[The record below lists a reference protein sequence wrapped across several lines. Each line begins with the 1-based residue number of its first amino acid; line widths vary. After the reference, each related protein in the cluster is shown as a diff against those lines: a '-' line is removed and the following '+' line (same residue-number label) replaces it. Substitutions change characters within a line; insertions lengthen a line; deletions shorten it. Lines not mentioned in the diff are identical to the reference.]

1 MMHFITFGTH
11 GIYNDFARQLAKS
24 ALAAGFD
31 TATVYDETD
40 LDPAFRESHRDVL
53 ALPRG
58 FGAWC
63 WKSYCILKRLSE
75 LEEGD
80 VVTYCDS
87 LYAFKRDF
95 REAAEDWLKTQDL
108 VLFENKPS
116 EPSYKERHWTKYEA
130 FCILG
135 ADPEVHG
142 QTSQCWGGF
151 LMLRKTPETVRFI
164 QEWYDRCANVRLMS
178 DERSVLGEELPGFI
192 EPRQDQMVLSL
203 SWQRTCSR
211 SFRCSVVDGTGE
223 EVTEEEKQNEESE
236 QKEAEELIRMRKVRI
251 LPKKYQ
257 KRMLND
263 WRHAARYS
271 YNKAVFLMNETASFN
286 KMYLRDMITPA
297 EVNGDKPHLLKTPK
311 DVRAAAVFEAA
322 KNAKACFSNR
332 ERGNITGFR
341 LSFKTRKR
349 EDSKGW
355 CLGIA
360 KTAIKRRGDRTLII
374 YGDYCPWEFE
384 TLGAIGEIT
393 KDCQLQFDGAK
404 YYLLVPY
411 SKAHPAKVKGN
422 ARSLINETREA
433 VIALDPGVRTFLT
446 AYSPSEAYKLGDG
459 CAQRL
464 FSLAITLDRLLAF
477 EKRIPKDHRKKR
489 RAVRLRII
497 KTRRKIA
504 HLRDEMHYKV
514 ADFLTRKA
522 KIILLPTFET
532 SEMVRRFQW
541 RIGSKS
547 VRQMSFLSHYKF
559 TQRLIAK
566 AAGRGVRVLI
576 VSEHYTSKT
585 CGRCGEVKQ
594 NLEGLS
600 NTPVI
605 QLDDG
610 KSQAYIGPLRKNV
623 VDAEKKVD
631 FDGQSVSVP
640 LDVFGVGRDQ
650 LTAFGVS
657 AEKQNQMFQKWRTLP
672 KNQQEAYTQS
682 WDSLDKN
689 DSTALQG
696 FLQGMIDALS

>member
-1 MMHFITFGTH
+1 MG
-11 GIYNDFARQLAKS
+11 Y
-24 ALAAGFD
+24 
-31 TATVYDETD
+31 V
-40 LDPAFRESHRDVL
+40 
-53 ALPRG
+53 
-58 FGAWC
+58 
-63 WKSYCILKRLSE
+63 RLSE
-75 LEEGD
+75 AADHFGVCTRTLI
-80 VVTYCDS
+80 
-87 LYAFKRDF
+87 RW
-95 REAAEDWLKTQDL
+95 EAAGKIK
-108 VLFENKPS
+108 V
-116 EPSYKERHWTKYEA
+116 
-130 FCILG
+130 
-135 ADPEVHG
+135 
-142 QTSQCWGGF
+142 
-151 LMLRKTPETVRFI
+151 
-164 QEWYDRCANVRLMS
+164 
-178 DERSVLGEELPGFI
+178 ERSPGGKRIYDLKSLDPSSERASYIYTRVARRDLYERLWLPQKTDCVVSDSICSRGSSKDTVSASWFSNKTI
-192 EPRQDQMVLSL
+192 SLQRQ

-223 EVTEEEKQNEESE
+223 DVTEEEQTVPKDEESE
-236 QKEAEELIRMRKVRI
+236 HEEAEELIRMRKVRI

-286 KMYLRDMITPA
+286 KMYLRDLITPV

-322 KNAKACFSNR
+322 KNAKSCFSNR

-341 LSFKTRKR
+341 FSFKTKKK

-360 KTAIKRRGDRTLII
+360 KTAVKRRGNRTLII

-404 YYLLVPY
+404 YYLLLPY
-411 SKAHPAKVKGN
+411 SKTHPAKVKGN
-422 ARSLINETREA
+422 TKSLINETREA

-477 EKRIPKDHRKKR
+477 EKRIPKDHRKKQ

-532 SEMVRRFQW
+532 SEMVRRFQR

-559 TQRLIAK
+559 KQRLIAK

-594 NLEGLS
+594 NLEGARTFKCGS
-600 NTPVI
+600 CFAVI
-605 QLDDG
+605 DRDCNGARNIL
-610 KSQAYIGPLRKNV
+610 LRAIRRK
-623 VDAEKKVD
+623 
-631 FDGQSVSVP
+631 
-640 LDVFGVGRDQ
+640 
-650 LTAFGVS
+650 
-657 AEKQNQMFQKWRTLP
+657 
-672 KNQQEAYTQS
+672 
-682 WDSLDKN
+682 
-689 DSTALQG
+689 
-696 FLQGMIDALS
+696 